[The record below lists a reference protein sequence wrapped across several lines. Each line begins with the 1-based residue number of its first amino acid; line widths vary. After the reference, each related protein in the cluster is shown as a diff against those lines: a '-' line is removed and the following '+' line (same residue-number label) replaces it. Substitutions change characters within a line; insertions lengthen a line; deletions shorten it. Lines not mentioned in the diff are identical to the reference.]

1 MVDEHELRQLAREL
15 EHHYHQLQTLKH
27 TTPNPPEIKTR
38 NSVKGLGPKSPGNWL
53 WIERYVTLEQR
64 LREVTLNALGKDGI
78 NTHITGQDLSAPRL
92 CRLIAWNAHQLTQ
105 LAWVE
110 DLTQELQD
118 QARQI
123 NRWVNPP
130 QTPSAL
136 IRQAQS
142 STQLLTAAHA
152 AAAATAATGHRIDR
166 KQITYWGKAG
176 YITAHRDKKGKS
188 CYRLNDIIDYIKQEA
203 STA

>member
-38 NSVKGLGPKSPGNWL
+38 NSIKGHGPKTPGNWL
-53 WIERYVTLEQR
+53 WVHRYVTLEQN
-64 LREVTLNALGKDGI
+64 LRELALKAFGTEGI
-78 NTHITGQDLSAPRL
+78 NTRITGTDFSARRI
-92 CRLIAWNAHQLTQ
+92 CQLIAWHAQALTTLTWAQ
-105 LAWVE
+105 DLA
-110 DLTQELQD
+110 QELED

-123 NRWVNPP
+123 NRWTNPP
-130 QTPSAL
+130 AAPTEL

-152 AAAATAATGHRIDR
+152 AAAATAATGKKTDR
-166 KQITYWGKAG
+166 KEVTYWGKAG
-176 YITAHRDKKGKS
+176 YITVHRDTEGNT
-188 CYRLNDIIDYIKQEA
+188 CYQLNEIIKHINSQ
-203 STA
+203 